1 MSFGYTLE
9 VRVLIIEDE
18 RRLALVI
25 KKGLVENGFAVDLAF
40 DGEEGKF
47 LAESENYDL
56 VILDLML
63 PKLDG
68 LTLCQEIRQKG
79 NKTPVLMLTAKTTL
93 DDKVAGLNSGADD
106 YLTKPFA
113 FLELIA
119 RVHAL
124 VRRSKTEPLP
134 ILSVGNIILDS
145 TKHSL
150 KRGDKRIKL
159 TPKEFAIFELLLR
172 RREEVVSRTEI
183 LEHVWDYN
191 FEGMSNVVDVFMAS
205 VRKKIGD
212 TGKKRIIQTIHGVG
226 YRISEQNEN

>member
-1 MSFGYTLE
+1 M
-9 VRVLIIEDE
+9 RVLVIEDE
-18 RRLALVI
+18 RRLAQVI
-25 KKGLVENGFAVDLAF
+25 KRGLVENGFAVDLAF

-47 LAESENYDL
+47 LIETENYDL

-68 LTLCQEIRQKG
+68 LTLCQKVRQKG
-79 NKTPVLMLTAKTTL
+79 IKMPILMLTAKTTL
-93 DDKVAGLNSGADD
+93 DDKVTGLNSGADD

-124 VRRSKTEPLP
+124 IRRSKTESLP
-134 ILSVGNIILDS
+134 TLSVGNLTLNP
-145 TKHSL
+145 TKHIL
-150 KRGDKRIKL
+150 RHGETPVKV
-159 TPKEFAIFELLLR
+159 TPKEFAILELLLR
-172 RREEVVSRTEI
+172 RRGEVVSRTEI

-205 VRKKIGD
+205 LRKKIGD
-212 TGKKRIIQTIHGVG
+212 TGKKRIIQTVHGVG
-226 YRISEQNEN
+226 YQIREQNET